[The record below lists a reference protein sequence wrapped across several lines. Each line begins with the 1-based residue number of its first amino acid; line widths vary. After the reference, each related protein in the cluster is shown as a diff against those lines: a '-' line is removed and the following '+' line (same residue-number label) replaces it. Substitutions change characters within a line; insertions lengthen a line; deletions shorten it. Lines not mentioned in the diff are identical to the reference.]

1 MPQLGQTSD
10 YSELKAKIMNKL
22 ADLTRNANGMLPK
35 EVYEEIYRT
44 SASRRPRLIV
54 EIGTAHGAATI
65 ALGLGA
71 MTQNSEVLIKTV
83 DKLGG
88 RFSSRSA
95 YGDVEINRAIVES
108 NFRRAGI
115 SGNVRL
121 FVGDPDEFAAQLDPN
136 EQIDLLMLD
145 ADGRIDRDLLNLYPQ
160 LATGA
165 PVIIDDADNDI
176 WLSRNHEGV
185 PFVDNK
191 HRTTELLLDGFCT
204 AGFLRLEKRVANTA
218 FCTRTDKPY
227 DQQAFAEIALAAY
240 RQLVICEV
248 GNHYWE
254 ELAQWSTERE
264 GIREAI
270 RIRKRLPAG
279 VVRLMHRIW
288 SVISRLRD
296 ALVST

>member
-1 MPQLGQTSD
+1 
-10 YSELKAKIMNKL
+10 MNKL
-22 ADLTRNANGMLPK
+22 ADLAKSANGMLPL
-35 EVYEEIYRT
+35 EVYEEICRT
-44 SASRRPRLIV
+44 SAASKPRLIV

-71 MTQNSEVLIKTV
+71 MSKNSEVLIKTV

-95 YGDVEINRAIVES
+95 YGDVETNRAIVES
-108 NFRRAGI
+108 NFERAGI

-121 FVGDPDEFAAQLDPN
+121 FVGDPDDFAAQLDPN

-160 LATGA
+160 LAIGA

-185 PFVDNK
+185 AFIDNK

-204 AGFLRLEKRVANTA
+204 AGFLRLQKRIANTA

-227 DQQAFAEIALAAY
+227 DRQAFAEVALAAY

-248 GNHYWE
+248 DNHYWE
-254 ELAQWSTERE
+254 ELAQWSTQRESIRE
-264 GIREAI
+264 GI
-270 RIRKRLPAG
+270 RIRKRIPAWMVG
-279 VVRLMHRIW
+279 LMHRVW
-288 SVISRLRD
+288 SVTSRLRD
-296 ALVST
+296 ALLGR